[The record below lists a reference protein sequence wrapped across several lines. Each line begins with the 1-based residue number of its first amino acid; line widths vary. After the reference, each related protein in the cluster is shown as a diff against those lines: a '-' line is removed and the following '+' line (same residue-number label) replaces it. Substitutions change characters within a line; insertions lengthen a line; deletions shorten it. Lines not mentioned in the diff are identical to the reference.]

1 MSWLKETQASLE
13 RKLFKQ
19 LRQDF
24 KFATDDGVRW
34 LVSVLLS
41 STARPDEH
49 TLIEIRR
56 AAGNFSEG
64 EKYVGYYFPKWLG
77 RYRRANSGRR
87 YPGR

>member
-1 MSWLKETQASLE
+1 MSWLRETQVSLE

-24 KFATDDGVRW
+24 KYATDDGVHW
-34 LVSVLLS
+34 LASVLLS
-41 STARPDEH
+41 STARPDEY
-49 TLIEIRR
+49 TLMEIRR

-77 RYRRANSGRR
+77 RYRRANFGRR
-87 YPGR
+87 SPDR